1 MGYLSKT
8 LSAVS
13 AVSTIP
19 FASPQTNTLTRPIG
33 GLEGVIGTCAKGGV
47 KLCQTNHT
55 HYLWDG
61 ELYDYSGEK
70 IILNKDGAPIASG
83 RWSYRGLE
91 NQANKCFEEGAKECY
106 TNNTHYLLD
115 DELFLRNPD
124 GALVKVSHPSEQPK
138 AEASSNKI
146 FLKEGLKGN
155 VGICEK
161 PPGAQRCEI
170 NGSHYLVD
178 DALYLIDPENPRRAS
193 LIPDAP
199 AKLPSEYNPFEV
211 EKFLTCFT
219 SIALGATSLIY
230 LVAHNLEQ
238 DAIPYNNY
246 VYNQVFAQ
254 LTFAVGAAAI
264 TPQSNPS
271 NIPGDIIK
279 TNNINNPHPNSI
291 KPLSSPEK
299 LLELPSSSRYV

>member
-1 MGYLSKT
+1 MGYLSKI
-8 LSAVS
+8 LSAVGV
-13 AVSTIP
+13 ASTIP
-19 FASPQTNTLTRPIG
+19 FASPQNNALTRPIG
-33 GLEGVIGTCAKGGV
+33 GLEGTIRICVKGGV

-61 ELYDYSGEK
+61 ELYDDSGEK

-91 NQANKCFEEGAKECY
+91 NQADICLKEGVKECY
-106 TNNTHYLLD
+106 TNSTHYLLNN
-115 DELFLRNPD
+115 ELFFRNPD
-124 GALVKVSHPSEQPK
+124 GALVKVPHPSEQPK
-138 AEASSNKI
+138 AEASSIMI

-161 PPGAQRCEI
+161 PPRAQRCEI

-178 DALYLIDPENPRRAS
+178 DALYLIDPENPRRAN

-199 AKLPSEYNPFEV
+199 AKLPFGYHPVEV

-219 SIALGATSLIY
+219 SVAVGAVAFIY
-230 LVAHNLEQ
+230 LVAHNMEQ
-238 DAIPYNNY
+238 DAIPYNNQ
-246 VYNQVFAQ
+246 VYNQVLAQ
-254 LTFAVGAAAI
+254 LALAAAAAASA
-264 TPQSNPS
+264 PQSNLS
-271 NIPGDIIK
+271 NLPGDIVKI
-279 TNNINNPHPNSI
+279 NNINNPHPNSI

-299 LLELPSSSRYV
+299 LSELPSSSRYV

>member
-13 AVSTIP
+13 AISTIP
-19 FASPQTNTLTRPIG
+19 FASPQTNALTRPIVD
-33 GLEGVIGTCAKGGV
+33 LEGVIRICDKGGV

-91 NQANKCFEEGAKECY
+91 NQANNCFKEGVKECY
-106 TNNTHYLLD
+106 TNHTHYLLD
-115 DELFLRNPD
+115 DELFLKNPD
-124 GALVKVSHPSEQPK
+124 GKFVKVSHPSEQPK

-155 VGICEK
+155 VAKCEK
-161 PPGAQRCEI
+161 APGVQRCEN
-170 NGSHYLVD
+170 NGSHFLVD
-178 DALYLIDPENPRRAS
+178 DKLYLIDPKNPKIGH

-271 NIPGDIIK
+271 NIPGDIVK
-279 TNNINNPHPNSI
+279 TDNNNNPNSNSI
-291 KPLSSPEK
+291 KTLSLPKKLSELTSSP
-299 LLELPSSSRYV
+299 RYV